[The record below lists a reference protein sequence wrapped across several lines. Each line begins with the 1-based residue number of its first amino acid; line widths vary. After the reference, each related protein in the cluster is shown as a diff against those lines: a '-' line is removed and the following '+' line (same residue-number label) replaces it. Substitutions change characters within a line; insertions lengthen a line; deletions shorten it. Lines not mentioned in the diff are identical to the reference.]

1 MMNDAT
7 EQQIKRAV
15 GHAPD
20 MDTFGT
26 YGHDVD
32 GDLEEIAD
40 AVDCAFSRLMQPA
53 SASQASDKA

>member
-1 MMNDAT
+1 MVSSNFT
-7 EQQIKRAV
+7 YR
-15 GHAPD
+15 HAPD

-40 AVDCAFSRLMQPA
+40 AVDRAFGRLMKFDGTI
-53 SASQASDKA
+53 STSKKT